1 MFLWLQCSTV
11 VEAVVKAS
19 SGDRSHV
26 KEYIGIVCGEVE
38 LSGWHQERCSEF
50 ALSVF
55 DAMSDDLCFHFVR
68 VMVGSV
74 SICNACHGTICGFW
88 EVVADCCRLLLEWC

>member
-1 MFLWLQCSTV
+1 M
-11 VEAVVKAS
+11 KAS

-26 KEYIGIVCGEVE
+26 KEYMGIVCGEVE
-38 LSGWHQERCSEF
+38 LSGWHQERCSEL

-68 VMVGSV
+68 VSV
-74 SICNACHGTICGFW
+74 AAGESPAAPSAHGQRRRWYTAASG
-88 EVVADCCRLLLEWC
+88 AAGTRPAAPLKK

>member
-1 MFLWLQCSTV
+1 MQCSTV

-26 KEYIGIVCGEVE
+26 KEYMGIVCGEVE
-38 LSGWHQERCSEF
+38 LSGWHQERCSEL

-55 DAMSDDLCFHFVR
+55 NAMSDDLCFHFVR
-68 VMVGSV
+68 VSV
-74 SICNACHGTICGFW
+74 AAGESPAAPSAHGQRRRWYTAAPLAHGQLP
-88 EVVADCCRLLLEWC
+88 ASN

>member
-1 MFLWLQCSTV
+1 MQCSTV

-26 KEYIGIVCGEVE
+26 KEYMGIVCGEVE
-38 LSGWHQERCSEF
+38 WSGWHQERCSEL
-50 ALSVF
+50 ALPVF

-68 VMVGSV
+68 VSV
-74 SICNACHGTICGFW
+74 AAASRRRRRRPTVSGAAGTQRRRW
-88 EVVADCCRLLLEWC
+88 HTPAAPLKK